1 MKKFLALMLATIV
14 LMIGCG
20 NEQSEK
26 PAKQVTIAMLSIAN
40 DEGIARAWYDEQ
52 LGKELG
58 AKVIKL
64 DYDSGML
71 ANEAMATG
79 NIDIALVGSTAAALG
94 ISKGLPYQ
102 VFWIHSIDGD
112 NEALAVKN
120 NSGINSLADLKGKR
134 VGVPPASTAQYS
146 LHYAMKSV
154 GLYDDSVMIIE
165 LQPSTIIDAW
175 KENKIDAAFVWQP
188 YLDEL
193 LEDGRVLLSSREL
206 NADGIT
212 TADVGVVN
220 KEFARRHPD
229 ILEKYIELQIKA
241 HELYRAH
248 PKQAVEL
255 AAANLITTPEYVWRQ
270 MNEIIWL
277 DLEQQLSENYI
288 GTVEWKGQLVQML
301 IDTAKFLERNGNIEK
316 AASDETF
323 EAAVNPAAAEA
334 VSKK

>member
-112 NEALAVKN
+112 NEALVVKN
-120 NSGINSLADLKGKR
+120 SSGIPSILMAFSMISVMTGKR
-134 VGVPPASTAQYS
+134 INCIKTVLFLRVSLSCFFRIIKLLRIFHPPLIFFPSVPKRLFQDLVLTNGSFLCSHLT
-146 LHYAMKSV
+146 KS
-154 GLYDDSVMIIE
+154 G
-165 LQPSTIIDAW
+165 
-175 KENKIDAAFVWQP
+175 
-188 YLDEL
+188 
-193 LEDGRVLLSSREL
+193 
-206 NADGIT
+206 
-212 TADVGVVN
+212 
-220 KEFARRHPD
+220 
-229 ILEKYIELQIKA
+229 
-241 HELYRAH
+241 
-248 PKQAVEL
+248 
-255 AAANLITTPEYVWRQ
+255 
-270 MNEIIWL
+270 
-277 DLEQQLSENYI
+277 
-288 GTVEWKGQLVQML
+288 
-301 IDTAKFLERNGNIEK
+301 
-316 AASDETF
+316 
-323 EAAVNPAAAEA
+323 
-334 VSKK
+334 